1 MMDTNFYDLDTNNGQ
16 CVTMGNGLIISALTD
31 CDESYQCALLS
42 NYVRLNGTLLIQG
55 NGNQITGLHFRTVQD
70 AYGKTYMIH
79 RGVLRVEGGSY
90 SIPGFS
96 VNTFYGGLNTTF
108 FMHHG
113 GVKVMGNGNSINGVV
128 LLDNED
134 AGAIQNIGFKLMGNW
149 NQVMGLKLYDN
160 YNVHK
165 EPQILVDVM
174 GNNNSLDT
182 LKIFKN
188 PQAITKTYV
197 QLSDIVNIYGVGNTT
212 RGVIT
217 GLNPNVCS
225 ATVVSR
231 DPARKRTNAELIEKI
246 IPMGFE
252 KEKVEDFLAKRN
264 SFGENNVTSEEEL
277 VNALLDRDTSQWENQ
292 MPLVKQDN
300 QYGNLGVADEPLS
313 VILEKALALGFEQEK
328 VEELFNKRI
337 SRGQSH
343 FKSGEALVNAMLEI
357 DETPPKNPIKS
368 DELVMEQQETR
379 SSKEVNPVKLEPL
392 RGDETSGENVV
403 SASPE
408 NETDRLLNQMSRNE
422 TAPPEMVNEISELG
436 PDKNMPDLSNNYRP
450 DLQMETTNADYP
462 MIDNN
467 EESLNQIIIAQTANP
482 NIAID
487 TSTASHSNPEE
498 HPSEIITGETQ
509 REHPACFTSTEV
521 TPSTLNPCLRLEQE
535 LKMLKAQRLCK
546 VCRATEACITF
557 VPCGHL
563 VACWD
568 CCFSVG
574 RCPTCLSCIDNI
586 VRTYIC

>member
-134 AGAIQNIGFKLMGNW
+134 AGAI
-149 NQVMGLKLYDN
+149 
-160 YNVHK
+160 
-165 EPQILVDVM
+165 PQILVDVM

>member
-1 MMDTNFYDLDTNNGQ
+1 MMDQNFYDLDTNNGQ
-16 CVTMGNGLIISALTD
+16 CVTMGNGLIISALTY
-31 CDESYQCALLS
+31 CDESYQCAFLS
-42 NYVRLNGTLLIQG
+42 NYLRLNGTLLIQG
-55 NGNQITGLHFRTVQD
+55 NGNQITGLHFRTVKD

-79 RGVLRVEGGSY
+79 RGVLKVEGGNY
-90 SIPGFS
+90 YIPGFS
-96 VNTFYGGLNTTF
+96 VNVFYGGLNTTF

-134 AGAIQNIGFKLMGNW
+134 AGAIQNIGFKILGNS
-149 NQVMGLKLYDN
+149 NQVVGLKLYDN

-174 GNNNSLDT
+174 GNNNFLDT
-182 LKIFKN
+182 LKIFKS
-188 PQAITKTYV
+188 PQTLTKTCV
-197 QLSDIVNIYGVGNTT
+197 QLNDIVNIYGMGNTT

-217 GLNPNVCS
+217 DLNPNVFS
-225 ATVVSR
+225 ANVISR
-231 DPARKRTNAELIEKI
+231 DPVPKRTNSELIEKI
-246 IPMGFE
+246 ITMGFD
-252 KEKVEDFLAKRN
+252 KNKVEDFLAKRN
-264 SFGENNVTSEEEL
+264 PLGENNVTSEEEL
-277 VNALLDRDTSQWENQ
+277 VNALLDRDTCQFENQ
-292 MPLVKQDN
+292 MPIVKQDN
-300 QYGNLGVADEPLS
+300 QYGDLGVAEEPLS

-328 VEELFNKRI
+328 VQELFNKRI

-343 FKSGEALVNAMLEI
+343 FKSGEALVNAMLGI
-357 DETPPKNPIKS
+357 DEVLSENPVNS
-368 DELVMEQQETR
+368 DELELEEATR

-392 RGDETSGENVV
+392 HGDETSEEEVA
-403 SASPE
+403 SAISE

-436 PDKNMPDLSNNYRP
+436 PDRNMPDLSNNYRP
-450 DLQMETTNADYP
+450 DLQNETTNADYP
-462 MIDNN
+462 MIDSN
-467 EESLNQIIIAQTANP
+467 EEPLNQIIIAQTANP
-482 NIAID
+482 ID

-509 REHPACFTSTEV
+509 SEHPTCFTTTEV
-521 TPSTLNPCLRLEQE
+521 TPSPLSPCLRLEQE
-535 LKMLKAQRLCK
+535 LEMLKAQRLCK
-546 VCRATEACITF
+546 VCMATEACITF

-563 VACWD
+563 AACWD